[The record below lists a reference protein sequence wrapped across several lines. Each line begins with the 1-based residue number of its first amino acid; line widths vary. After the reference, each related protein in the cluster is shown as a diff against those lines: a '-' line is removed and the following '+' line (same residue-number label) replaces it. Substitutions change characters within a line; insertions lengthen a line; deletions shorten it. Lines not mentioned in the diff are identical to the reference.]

1 MHNTVNVTAAG
12 TPIISPI
19 AAAATPTSP
28 WFLGDHVSKAIPSV
42 QKYMTTSPHTIGED
56 QPMTVAHRM
65 MREHR
70 IRHLPV
76 LRGAKIVGV
85 VSDRDLNMVETLK
98 DVDPDKVTVS
108 EAMSQDPYLV
118 SPDAAL
124 DEVVSTMAKSKLGS
138 AVVTQHDKV
147 VGIFTT
153 VDACRAFADLL
164 HTRLAR

>member
-1 MHNTVNVTAAG
+1 M
-12 TPIISPI
+12 
-19 AAAATPTSP
+19 
-28 WFLGDHVSKAIPSV
+28 SKAIPTI

-56 QPMTVAHRM
+56 QPMAVAHRM
-65 MREHR
+65 MREHH

-76 LRGAKIVGV
+76 LRGAKIVGL
-85 VSDRDLNMVETLK
+85 VSDRDLNMVETLRE
-98 DVDPDKVTVS
+98 VDPRKVLVS

-124 DEVVSTMAKSKLGS
+124 DEVVSMMADKKYGS

-164 HTRLAR
+164 QTRLAK

>member
-1 MHNTVNVTAAG
+1 MTK
-12 TPIISPI
+12 PI
-19 AAAATPTSP
+19 PT
-28 WFLGDHVSKAIPSV
+28 I

-65 MREHR
+65 MREHH

-76 LRGAKIVGV
+76 LRGAKIVGL

-98 DVDPDKVTVS
+98 EVDPHKVLVS
-108 EAMSQDPYLV
+108 EAMSQDPYVV

-124 DEVVSTMAKSKLGS
+124 DEVVSTMAERKYGS

-153 VDACRAFADLL
+153 VDACRAFSDLL
-164 HTRLAR
+164 HSRLAK

>member
-1 MHNTVNVTAAG
+1 MTKS
-12 TPIISPI
+12 I
-19 AAAATPTSP
+19 PT
-28 WFLGDHVSKAIPSV
+28 V

-65 MREHR
+65 MREHH

-76 LRGAKIVGV
+76 LRGAKVVGL

-98 DVDPDKVTVS
+98 DVDPHKVLVG
-108 EAMSQDPYLV
+108 EAMSQEPYVV

-124 DEVVSTMAKSKLGS
+124 DEVVLSMAENKYGS
-138 AVVTQHDKV
+138 AIVVQHDKV

-164 HTRLAR
+164 HTRLAK

>member
-1 MHNTVNVTAAG
+1 M
-12 TPIISPI
+12 
-19 AAAATPTSP
+19 
-28 WFLGDHVSKAIPSV
+28 SKAIPSV

-56 QPMTVAHRM
+56 QPMSVAHRM
-65 MREHR
+65 MREYK

-76 LRGAKIVGV
+76 LRGAKIVGL

-98 DVDPDKVTVS
+98 DVDPRKVRVS
-108 EAMSQDPYLV
+108 EAMAQDPYLV

-124 DEVVSTMAKSKLGS
+124 DEVVATMAQSKYGS

-153 VDACRAFADLL
+153 VDACRAFSDLL
-164 HTRLAR
+164 HTRLAH